1 MRPTPIAAGAKSGPP
16 DSIMTVFQE
25 RALFI
30 AALWMIPG
38 AMLLIIYQVFTYRTF
53 GGKVV
58 LGQGTHY

>member
-1 MRPTPIAAGAKSGPP
+1 LLSEPHPERSLTVVNAAASPG
-16 DSIMTVFQE
+16 
-25 RALFI
+25 ALFI